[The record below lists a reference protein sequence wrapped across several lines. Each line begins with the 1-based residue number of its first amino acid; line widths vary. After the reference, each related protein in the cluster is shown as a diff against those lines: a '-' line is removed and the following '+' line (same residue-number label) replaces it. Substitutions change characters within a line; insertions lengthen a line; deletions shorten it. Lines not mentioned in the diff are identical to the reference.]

1 MDYTI
6 IKENDELFP
15 KRLKEIKDYPKKIY
29 AIGNLELLNKDSIA
43 IVGAR
48 DCDNYG
54 MEQAKRFS
62 SYLAQKDICI
72 VSGLAKGIDSI
83 AHIHSMDKMG
93 KTIAVIASGFNN
105 IYPKE
110 NEKLF
115 YSIIRNGGLIIS
127 EWEPDVGV
135 NMQRFPRRNRIISG
149 LSIGTLVVQSRYR
162 SGSNITAHSAIKQ
175 RREVFCLPGNLGEPR
190 SFGTNRLIKDGAS
203 IVLSPLDI
211 LEDLEYDG
219 YKFKNNLKVLPEY
232 KQTFECI
239 GDVPIS
245 ADEISRLTNKTISV
259 VNEELLMLEMD
270 GFIKSTIAGKYIIK
284 EE

>member
-190 SFGTNRLIKDGAS
+190 SLGTNRLIKDGAS

>member
-1 MDYTI
+1 M
-6 IKENDELFP
+6 
-15 KRLKEIKDYPKKIY
+15 KEIKDYPKKIY

-211 LEDLEYDG
+211 LEDLEYNG

>member
-1 MDYTI
+1 MFNQGI
-6 IKENDELFP
+6 EVVVIS
-15 KRLKEIKDYPKKIY
+15 RHIV
-29 AIGNLELLNKDSIA
+29 LLNK
-43 IVGAR
+43 
-48 DCDNYG
+48 
-54 MEQAKRFS
+54 EERFFVC
-62 SYLAQKDICI
+62 L
-72 VSGLAKGIDSI
+72 
-83 AHIHSMDKMG
+83 
-93 KTIAVIASGFNN
+93 VI
-105 IYPKE
+105 
-110 NEKLF
+110 
-115 YSIIRNGGLIIS
+115 
-127 EWEPDVGV
+127 W
-135 NMQRFPRRNRIISG
+135 
-149 LSIGTLVVQSRYR
+149 
-162 SGSNITAHSAIKQ
+162 
-175 RREVFCLPGNLGEPR
+175 GNQEA
-190 SFGTNRLIKDGAS
+190 FGTNRLIKDGAS